1 MHLLA
6 AATISVDCPRAKA
19 FAYAADLENFG
30 EWFPG
35 VIAIVARDQL
45 AFTTI
50 DKQYSEQVTVPLR
63 GTREVGLRV
72 VDVDEPRRIVTEGDL
87 ALLLPRMEMEFCDA
101 AAGSCVIHWRMF
113 SRVQSAWLSRSAIP
127 LAGLLM
133 RRRARVGLRTLKPRL
148 EAHAQ
153 IP

>member
-1 MHLLA
+1 MNSA
-6 AATISVDCPRAKA
+6 ASFARSSFKKLEILFTRSRPPNASNTWSGPQRTEATLP
-19 FAYAADLENFG
+19 
-30 EWFPG
+30 
-35 VIAIVARDQL
+35 
-45 AFTTI
+45 
-50 DKQYSEQVTVPLR
+50 EQVTVPLR

-113 SRVQSAWLSRSAIP
+113 SRVQSAWLSRSTIP

-133 RRRARVGLRTLKPRL
+133 RRRARVGLRTLKARL